1 MEKRYNLNQ
10 RSLDKLKDVIR
21 RVDGGKVSRRP
32 TPTRRAPRMGG
43 VGGNIIIASVNEPTG
58 VIGADTTF
66 SFDGAASIVG
76 RAPTDG
82 EGTAVN
88 LYQQTYSN
96 NDAVLLFQDR
106 ASGDWYTER
115 GGSAGSIVV
124 TFELTQDMAY
134 ADTAKLAKP
143 VDETGAI
150 ISAADAFYVLDEQ
163 EKFYGKSGYQGVA
176 LKTKNDHSGG
186 VPGYR
191 IITMEGPAQLM
202 TGVLAGSYSTSGTSF
217 TPSVD
222 EIWGRPHRGRR
233 EPAEGSITVYDDLDV
248 ASDAKTDDK
257 WLIGWDESE
266 EHYIFIVPLKP
277 TLPHVGLHFGM
288 VTSDIAAA
296 SMDGT
301 LHTCTPGIQ
310 SGAVVLL
317 QWNSG
322 RTALEPMLDA
332 DDDELI
338 VKGVNLRKTAFRA
351 GTSQPIVALGQVYG
365 DISNATDALN
375 AHFVLPQDDLRS
387 LPNFDPDAT
396 QFPGFLDSDTDA
408 AKLET
413 LEYWLK
419 ELGGW
424 TAGNMQSI
432 GHDDSTDPAW
442 QDDDDECPA

>member
-1 MEKRYNLNQ
+1 MEKRYNLNE
-10 RSLDKLKDVIR
+10 RSLSKLKDIIR
-21 RVDGGKVSRRP
+21 RVDGSKGSRRP

-43 VGGNIIIASVNEPTG
+43 GVSGNVIIATVDSTVTSGDPTG
-58 VIGADTTF
+58 LFRDAF
-66 SFDGAASIVG
+66 AIVG
-76 RAPTDG
+76 SAPDDG
-82 EGTAVN
+82 TGTFQN
-88 LYQQTYSN
+88 HYQQEYTIG
-96 NDAVLLFQDR
+96 DDVILFQRKDN
-106 ASGDWYTER
+106 GNWYDER

-163 EKFYGKSGYQGVA
+163 EKFYGKSGYQGIA

-233 EPAEGSITVYDDLDV
+233 EPDEGSITVYDDLDV
-248 ASDAKTDDK
+248 ASDAKSGDK

-288 VTSDIAAA
+288 VTGEIDAAT
-296 SMDGT
+296 MDGT
-301 LHTCTPGIQ
+301 LHTCTPGIEA
-310 SGAVVLL
+310 SAVVLL

-322 RTALEPMLDA
+322 RTALEPMLD
-332 DDDELI
+332 DDDAELV
-338 VKGVNLRKTAFRA
+338 VKGVNLRKTAFV
-351 GTSQPIVALGQVYG
+351 GSTGQPIVALGQVYG

-387 LPNFDPDAT
+387 LPNFDGTKT

-424 TAGNMQSI
+424 TAGNLQSI
-432 GHDDSTDPAW
+432 GHDASTDPAW